1 MTKIKCGT
9 REERTDW
16 KDLWQE
22 DLKGPKMGFKCVGGE
37 PEGDGGPPS
46 WKKATLK
53 KPMHRG
59 HIPRK

>member
-22 DLKGPKMGFKCVGGE
+22 DLKGPKMGFKCVE
-37 PEGDGGPPS
+37 ESLRVMEGRLHG
-46 WKKATLK
+46 K
-53 KPMHRG
+53 RQY
-59 HIPRK
+59 